1 MIRIL
6 TSITLFAGSA
16 NNLASA
22 VNALMLTLSL
32 AVGEH
37 LEDDESNKIIRSIC
51 QEIWR
56 IISEPIVLLLE
67 STLKLPLG
75 SRIWWMP
82 TFDACSLPIH
92 ASGPYLSG
100 QTNLPDRFISSYTP
114 SLSSLTRART
124 GCLPVQT
131 TSKPRLLVAA
141 QAKAEGE
148 TELPNVNEEIS
159 VILQQVENV
168 TVLENEGCTRD
179 AVLAGLKD
187 TECVHFACHGHQHRT
202 EPFKSYFSLQEC
214 NAPLTLLDI
223 ISNSLPNAELAVL
236 SACHPAADDK
246 TTPDEAIHLTAG
258 MLLVEF
264 RSVVGTM

>member
-1 MIRIL
+1 
-6 TSITLFAGSA
+6 SA

-56 IISEPIVLLLE
+56 IISEPIIHLFLHAITILVN
-67 STLKLPLG
+67 
-75 SRIWWMP
+75 SRSHW
-82 TFDACSLPIH
+82 
-92 ASGPYLSG
+92 
-100 QTNLPDRFISSYTP
+100 
-114 SLSSLTRART
+114 
-124 GCLPVQT
+124 CLPVQT

-168 TVLENEGCTRD
+168 TVPEDEGCTRD
-179 AVLAGLKD
+179 VVLAGLKD

-236 SACHPAADDK
+236 SACHSAAGDK